1 MKKLLAIVVLG
12 LLWSGNAY
20 AVKYKS
26 ISNFYID
33 IPEEYYLSSSLSPE
47 KILEYSPNEE
57 DRKDLISYS
66 KRATKDNIEM
76 IFTKE
81 KMLLQY
87 KNVGGATS
95 EVIGIFQLDIR
106 WNKDWRKNC
115 NDQKIIFEAMSKE
128 SKKPLK
134 SFNCENYPHKISG
147 ETFKNSNI
155 LYQYIDPNFIN
166 DQWSA
171 FRFRHPISKK
181 IIWINLVC
189 EKSCEDMRPV
199 FKRIIDSITLN

>member
-12 LLWSGNAY
+12 LMFSGNAY

-26 ISNFYID
+26 IFNFYID

-57 DRKDLISYS
+57 DRKDLIFHSQRAS
-66 KRATKDNIEM
+66 KTNFEM

-87 KNVGGATS
+87 KNAGGATQENINIS
-95 EVIGIFQLDIR
+95 EFDHGWD
-106 WNKDWRKNC
+106 KDWRKNC
-115 NDQKIIFEAMSKE
+115 NDQKKIFEAMSKE

-134 SFNCENYPHKISG
+134 SFNCENYPQKISG

-155 LYQYIDPNFIN
+155 LYQFIDPNFIN
-166 DQWSA
+166 EQISA

-181 IIWINLVC
+181 MNSITLVC
-189 EKSCEDMRPV
+189 EKSCEEMRPV

>member
-1 MKKLLAIVVLG
+1 MKKLLAIAVLG
-12 LLWSGNAY
+12 LLLSGNAY

-26 ISNFYID
+26 IFNFYID

-57 DRKDLISYS
+57 DRKDLISVS
-66 KRATKDNIEM
+66 QRATKTNFEM

-81 KMLLQY
+81 KMLLKY
-87 KNVGGATS
+87 KNEGGATS
-95 EVIGIFQLDIR
+95 ENINISELEHAWD
-106 WNKDWRKNC
+106 KDWRKNC
-115 NDQKIIFEAMSKE
+115 KLQKRAFEIMSKE

-134 SFNCENYPHKISG
+134 SFNCENYPQKISG

-166 DQWSA
+166 EQISS

-181 IIWINLVC
+181 INSITLVC
-189 EKSCEDMRPV
+189 EKSCEEMRPV

>member
-1 MKKLLAIVVLG
+1 MKKLLAILVLG
-12 LLWSGNAY
+12 LLFSGNAY

-26 ISNFYID
+26 IFNFYID

-95 EVIGIFQLDIR
+95 ENIGIFQLDIR

-171 FRFRHPISKK
+171 FRFRHPISEK
-181 IIWINLVC
+181 IIWIKLVC

>member
-1 MKKLLAIVVLG
+1 
-12 LLWSGNAY
+12 
-20 AVKYKS
+20 
-26 ISNFYID
+26 
-33 IPEEYYLSSSLSPE
+33 
-47 KILEYSPNEE
+47 
-57 DRKDLISYS
+57 
-66 KRATKDNIEM
+66 
-76 IFTKE
+76 
-81 KMLLQY
+81 MLLQY

-95 EVIGIFQLDIR
+95 ENIGIFQLDIR
-106 WNKDWRKNC
+106 WNKNWRKNC

-181 IIWINLVC
+181 INSITLVC
-189 EKSCEDMRPV
+189 EKSCEEMRPV